1 MKKLIFLIIMLAL
14 PTIIWAQSSR
24 KVYCE
29 LVGTENLSNKEITV
43 IIDLGQSTPVAG
55 AYLLN
60 NNDQPL
66 IFLSLPDAMNWM
78 GERGWKFI
86 QSYEVNDYNQN
97 IYHWVLMKTVK
108 SNDEI
113 FAGLNIK
120 KPIKKKE

>member
-1 MKKLIFLIIMLAL
+1 MKKLVLLIIMSAL
-14 PTIIWAQSSR
+14 SATIWAQSSR

-29 LVGTENLSNKEITV
+29 LVGTEKLPNKEITV
-43 IIDLGQSTPVAG
+43 AIDLGPSTPVNG

-60 NNDQPL
+60 DNDQPL
-66 IFLSLPDAMNWM
+66 TFISLPDAMNWM
-78 GERGWKFI
+78 SERGWKFV
-86 QSYEVNDYNQN
+86 QSYEVKDYNEN

-120 KPIKKKE
+120 KPTKKE